1 MLQCVRMLQT
11 DDLMTGKVNER
22 VIGRALLIIAHGV
35 SILPDEGLAM
45 MEQNL
50 GVQVET
56 LVQKSY

>member
-1 MLQCVRMLQT
+1 MLQT
-11 DDLMTGKVNER
+11 DDLKTGKVSER

-56 LVQKSY
+56 LV